1 MNQVQF
7 NYDDVKDNY
16 DDNKGG
22 VQRERGHFG
31 GWYFDENQQKG
42 DDEND
47 KKKTNTMKMTNKKQ
61 GKYNGTWPIINTMEP
76 WSIKF
81 NNASWPIQKYITIPW
96 SIKQKKSTWPIEKY
110 ITISWSIK

>member
-47 KKKTNTMKMTNKKQ
+47 KKKTNTMKITNKKTRQ
-61 GKYNGTWPIINTMEP
+61 LQWYLANEKYNGTLVNKI
-76 WSIKF
+76 
-81 NNASWPIQKYITIPW
+81 
-96 SIKQKKSTWPIEKY
+96 
-110 ITISWSIK
+110 

>member
-47 KKKTNTMKMTNKKQ
+47 KKKTNTMKITKRRQLQWYLANE
-61 GKYNGTWPIINTMEP
+61 KYNGTNKI
-76 WSIKF
+76 
-81 NNASWPIQKYITIPW
+81 
-96 SIKQKKSTWPIEKY
+96 
-110 ITISWSIK
+110 